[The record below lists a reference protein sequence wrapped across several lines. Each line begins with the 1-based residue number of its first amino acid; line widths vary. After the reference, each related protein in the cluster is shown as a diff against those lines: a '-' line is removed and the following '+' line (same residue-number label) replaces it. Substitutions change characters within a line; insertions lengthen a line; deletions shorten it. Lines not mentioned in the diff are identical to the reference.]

1 MRRRDRTHLS
11 VSLFPFLS
19 VLACVTGTLSFMISG
34 MTAVAL
40 GDTEQKIE
48 MTEAGAKKAPRY
60 VECRAD
66 GLLIHPQETLVPI
79 EKLSKAPNAY
89 VALLT
94 HISQNASTQSLI
106 LLVRP
111 DGIATYEIAW
121 KIAQDFRNKKKPP
134 FDMGSDAIYAAGPIR
149 LDPPPSYPSVPDL
162 DAAPAKE
169 DRK

>member
-1 MRRRDRTHLS
+1 MARRDRSHLT

-40 GDTEQKIE
+40 GDTEQLIE
-48 MTEAGAKKAPRY
+48 LTEGGAKKTPRY
-60 VECRAD
+60 VECRSE
-66 GLLIHPQETLVPI
+66 GLLIHPQGKLVPL
-79 EKLSKAPNAY
+79 EKLSKTPNAY

-94 HISQNASTQSLI
+94 QIAANSESQCLI

-111 DGIATYEIAW
+111 DGIASYERSW
-121 KIAQDFRNKKKPP
+121 KVAQEFGKNKKRP

-149 LDPPPSYPSVPDL
+149 FETAPDP
-162 DAAPAKE
+162 AAATKAV
-169 DRK
+169 DTQQGTSK